1 MILPPKIVPY
11 FNAAILSLEAL
22 HHMSLTYY
30 LHSSFHYGKLF
41 HLHFLL
47 SLIRMCDS

>member
-11 FNAAILSLEAL
+11 SNAAILSLEAL

-30 LHSSFHYGKLF
+30 LHSTFHYGKF
-41 HLHFLL
+41 FSPPFSTFPHQNV
-47 SLIRMCDS
+47 